1 MAVQVASLI
10 CVLQFASAC
19 LLCYIYSVFWF
30 SFYKPSLLSLGN
42 NTLIQWLEMH
52 FPANFI
58 LQWGA
63 QLSFLCNNA
72 SVEALVKKRGKFSI
86 NHMEGGLG
94 LFI

>member
-1 MAVQVASLI
+1 MGFHVASLI
-10 CVLQFASAC
+10 YVLPFTSVC

-30 SFYKPSLLSLGN
+30 SFYKLGLFSLGN
-42 NTLIQWLEMH
+42 NTLILWLEMH

-63 QLSFLCNNA
+63 QLSFLYNNA
-72 SVEALVKKRGKFSI
+72 SVAALVKRRGKFTVS
-86 NHMEGGLG
+86 HMDGRLG